1 MASTG
6 GASAAEAVPSVRL
19 ASPFSLQ
26 AAPKFGLIFL
36 PLQVAGTLAQ
46 RVLGE
51 VGFYAVSLIAGLVSS
66 ASGVAAAAALA
77 AHGTITGQVAGVG
90 VVLNSLASTAIKL
103 PLVARISGDRGL
115 TLRVALA
122 LGVVMALGLGAIFIP
137 GERCAVSRRGW
148 VVSTVG
154 RAE

>member
-36 PLQVAGTLAQ
+36 LLQVAGTLAQ

-137 GERCAVSRRGW
+137 VSAVPSVAAG
-148 VVSTVG
+148 G
-154 RAE
+154 